1 MTPEH
6 EAKIQRY
13 EPSPKS
19 LERLRAMRAARP
31 ETLDMQESTSLLS
44 YWHMLRKRRWTVVT
58 VLTVLFTV
66 VLVGTLRET
75 PIYRSGA
82 LLEIEKEN
90 PNILSVQE
98 LFQLETVSD
107 TYLETQYKI
116 LQSDTLARQVI
127 VQLRL
132 DLLPEF
138 NSRAKRAST
147 GAGELA
153 GQISAPDP
161 LAVERA
167 LSVFQDRL
175 TVEPVK
181 LSRLVA
187 IRFESRD
194 PQLAARIVNAL
205 AEADI
210 DENLRVR
217 WDATQRASE
226 WLTQQLDDLKGRL
239 EKSEDALQAYAQAN
253 GLLYL
258 QDDKGTQENIV
269 DERLRQL
276 QEELTRAQADRYEK
290 ESLYRLVQAG
300 QIDSLPGVADN
311 KLIEDLTEQLADVE
325 KQKAQLETTFTADYP
340 KVRELQNQ
348 EDKINAIIA
357 RERQRA
363 ADQLTNDY
371 QAAVRRENLVEQA
384 FSEQQRDADQIA
396 ARSVQYN
403 ILKREVDTN
412 RQLYEG
418 LLERLK
424 ETGVS
429 AGLKASNIRVV
440 DEAVAPR
447 KPARPNIPLNLALA
461 FVLGLGLGVGG
472 AFLQEH
478 LDNSLKSSEDIERY
492 LGLPSLGLIPSV
504 ESLNGH
510 RRGVYGLPEHG
521 VAAAAGNGARGNGN
535 GGNGNGANGHSRV
548 AANALKSWYRIAGGI
563 EPPAALAEAFRGLR
577 TSVMLSSANQPPRT
591 LLVSS
596 PRPSEG
602 KTTVSVNLAIS
613 LAQLNQR
620 VLLIDCDMRRPS
632 IRKALDLAN
641 GMGLVSYLTGQK
653 DWRAAVMPSGVENLD
668 ALVCG
673 PVPPNP
679 AELLSSDRMRAVIEE
694 ARGEYR
700 FVIVD
705 SPPLL
710 NVSDA
715 RILATLVDGV
725 ILVVKGGVTPRELAQ
740 RAQSYAEDVGA
751 NLIGVVLN
759 NLDIRSGDDYY
770 RYYRYDYYGDEEH
783 EHAARSATA

>member
-1 MTPEH
+1 MTAER
-6 EAKIQRY
+6 ETKIQRY
-13 EPSPKS
+13 EPTPKS
-19 LERLRAMRAARP
+19 LERLRALRAIRP
-31 ETLDMQESTSLLS
+31 ATLDMQEPTSLIS
-44 YWHMLRKRRWTVVT
+44 YWRVLSKRRWTVAT
-58 VLTVLFTV
+58 VLAVLFTV
-66 VLVGTLRET
+66 VLVGTLKET
-75 PIYRSGA
+75 PIYQSGA

-107 TYLETQYKI
+107 TYLETEYKI

-132 DLLPEF
+132 DLVPEF
-138 NSRAKRAST
+138 NSKAKRAPAASD
-147 GAGELA
+147 ELG
-153 GQISAPDP
+153 GQTAAPDP

-175 TVEPVK
+175 SVEPVK

-187 IRFESRD
+187 IRFESSD
-194 PQLAARIVNAL
+194 PALAARIVNAL

-239 EKSEDALQAYAQAN
+239 EQSENQLQAYAQAN
-253 GLLYL
+253 GLIYL
-258 QDDKGTQENIV
+258 QDDKGTEENIV

-276 QEELTRAQADRYEK
+276 QEELTQAQADRYQK
-290 ESLYRLVQAG
+290 ESMYRLVQAG

-311 KLIEDLTEQLADVE
+311 KLIEDLTEQMTDVE
-325 KQKAQLETTFTADYP
+325 RQKAELETTFTADYP
-340 KVRELQNQ
+340 KVQELQNQ
-348 EDKINAIIA
+348 EDKIASVIE

-363 ADQLTNDY
+363 ANQLTNDY
-371 QAAVRRENLVEQA
+371 QAAVRREDLVQQA
-384 FSEQQRDADQIA
+384 FNQQQNDANSIA
-396 ARSVQYN
+396 GRSVQYN

-447 KPARPNIPLNLALA
+447 KAARPDLPLNLALA
-461 FVLGLGLGVGG
+461 LVLGLALGLGG

-492 LGLPSLGLIPSV
+492 MGLPALALIPSV
-504 ESLNGH
+504 ESLNGQ
-510 RRGVYGLPEHG
+510 RRGVYGLSERSS
-521 VAAAAGNGARGNGN
+521 A
-535 GGNGNGANGHSRV
+535 V
-548 AANALKSWYRIAGGI
+548 AANGSRANGSSGKSNGTNGNRQSGDHAPKSWYRISGGI
-563 EPPAALAEAFRGLR
+563 EPPAALGEAFRGLR
-577 TSVMLSSANQPPRT
+577 TSVMLSSADQPPRT

-632 IRKALDLAN
+632 VRKALDLAN
-641 GMGLVSYLTGQK
+641 GLGLVSYLTGQK
-653 DWRAAVMPSGVENLD
+653 DWRTAVIPSGVQNLD

-679 AELLSSDRMRAVIEE
+679 AELLSSDRMRVLFEE
-694 ARGEYR
+694 ARGEYQ
-700 FVIVD
+700 FVVVD

-710 NVSDA
+710 NVSDS
-715 RILATLVDGV
+715 RILATLVEGV
-725 ILVVKGGVTPRELAQ
+725 ILVVKGGTTPRELAQ
-740 RAQSYAEDVGA
+740 RAKSYAEDVGA

-759 NLDIRSGDDYY
+759 NLDVRAGDDYY
-770 RYYRYDYYGDEEH
+770 RYYRYDYEGDEERA
-783 EHAARSATA
+783 ERASVA